1 MRSGLILN
9 HFVTKTGESSLDL
22 NTKHPKGC
30 FFAIL
35 NTDNLYRRVMKI
47 FLDCS
52 DPELIASAYETGLI
66 DGVTTNPS
74 LMLKAGE
81 DPKHV
86 IKEISAI
93 FPWNASVSAE
103 VVGDTAE
110 EMLDMAEDYLDIG
123 PNITIKV
130 PCTVEGLKAC
140 RELSNDDVQVNVTLI
155 FSTAQALLAA
165 KAGATYVSPFVGRVY
180 DQHWNGIHLIEEIA
194 DVFATH
200 ELKTEVLAASIREP
214 IQVSDAFRVGADICT
229 ISVPIFYKLY
239 KHILTDKGLEL
250 FDRDWKALQESI

>member
-1 MRSGLILN
+1 
-9 HFVTKTGESSLDL
+9 
-22 NTKHPKGC
+22 
-30 FFAIL
+30 
-35 NTDNLYRRVMKI
+35 MKL

-52 DPELIASAYETGLI
+52 DPELISAAYETGLI

-81 DPKHV
+81 DPKHI

-93 FPWNASVSAE
+93 FPWNSSVSAE
-103 VVGDTAE
+103 VVGNTAE
-110 EMLDMAEDYLDIG
+110 EMLDMAQEYLEIG

-140 RELSNDDVQVNVTLI
+140 RELANDDVQVNVTLI
-155 FSTAQALLAA
+155 FSTAQAILAA

-180 DQHWNGIHLIEEIA
+180 DQHWNGIYLIEQIA

-200 ELKTEVLAASIREP
+200 QVKTSVLAASIRDP
-214 IQVSDAFRVGADICT
+214 IQVTDAFKVGADICT
-229 ISVPIFYKLY
+229 IPLPMFYQLY
-239 KHILTDKGLEL
+239 KHILTDKGLEQ
-250 FDRDWKALQESI
+250 FDKDWTSLQEKI

>member
-1 MRSGLILN
+1 
-9 HFVTKTGESSLDL
+9 
-22 NTKHPKGC
+22 
-30 FFAIL
+30 
-35 NTDNLYRRVMKI
+35 MKL

-52 DPELIASAYETGLI
+52 DPELIASAFETGLI

-86 IKEISAI
+86 IKEISSI

-110 EMLDMAEDYLDIG
+110 EMLDMAQDYLDIG

-130 PCTVEGLKAC
+130 PCTPEGLKAC
-140 RELSNDDVQVNVTLI
+140 RDLSNDDVSVNVTLI
-155 FSTAQALLAA
+155 FSTSQAILAA
-165 KAGATYVSPFVGRVY
+165 KAGATYVSPFVGRVF
-180 DQHWNGIHLIEEIA
+180 DQSFDGIGLIEDIA

-200 ELKTEVLAASIREP
+200 SIKTQVLAASVREVH
-214 IQVSDAFRVGADICT
+214 QVSAAFRVGADICT
-229 ISVPIFYKLY
+229 LPITVFYKMY

-250 FDRDWKALQESI
+250 FDKDWKALQEGL

>member
-1 MRSGLILN
+1 
-9 HFVTKTGESSLDL
+9 
-22 NTKHPKGC
+22 
-30 FFAIL
+30 
-35 NTDNLYRRVMKI
+35 MKL

-52 DPELIASAYETGLI
+52 DPELISTAFETGLI

-81 DPKHV
+81 DPKHI

-93 FPWNASVSAE
+93 FPWDSSISAE

-110 EMLDMAEDYLDIG
+110 EMLDMAQEYLEIG

-140 RELSNDDVQVNVTLI
+140 RELADDDVHVNVTLI
-155 FSTAQALLAA
+155 FSTAQAILAA

-180 DQHWNGIHLIEEIA
+180 DQHWNGIYLIEQIA

-200 ELKTEVLAASIREP
+200 QVKTEILAASIRDP

-229 ISVPIFYKLY
+229 IPLPMFYQLY
-239 KHILTDKGLEL
+239 KHILTDTGLEQ
-250 FDRDWKALQESI
+250 FDKDWTSLQEKI